1 MRPQILGYFHAKKT
15 QTRIPFN
22 KNRDIISN
30 HIFEVG
36 GFRNHQKL
44 FVWLSTTGTIMGSA
58 DIMYGSVKSPYFGL
72 LDAIVMSPTTL
83 SYLFTDYPRLERKQI
98 TKQANAG
105 NEKDA

>member
-22 KNRDIISN
+22 KSRDIISS
-30 HIFEVG
+30 HIFKVG

-44 FVWLSTTGTIMGSA
+44 FVWLSTTGTIMVTA
-58 DIMYGSVKSPYFGL
+58 DIMHGSAKSPYFDL
-72 LDAIVMSPTTL
+72 LDAIVISPT
-83 SYLFTDYPRLERKQI
+83 SPPYLFTDYSRLEWKQI

-105 NEKDA
+105 NEKDE